1 MSLSLSL
8 PLIPSTVEEIFKK
21 TNRYDIVYD
30 NNDENNNGMKEKSR
44 YSKNLKELLLLLH
57 VMMMMTMENFY
68 NNILWLGNNVA
79 PSEQLNFIQRTLS
92 HRRNALLLLLLLLV
106 LFLLYVETIKTHEVY
121 KNVKKMENNNGG
133 LNIVYWVTPFVT
145 THTHV

>member
-1 MSLSLSL
+1 ML
-8 PLIPSTVEEIFKK
+8 
-21 TNRYDIVYD
+21 R
-30 NNDENNNGMKEKSR
+30 
-44 YSKNLKELLLLLH
+44 

-68 NNILWLGNNVA
+68 NNILWLENNVA
-79 PSEQLNFIQRTLS
+79 PPEQLNFIQRTLS
-92 HRRNALLLLLLLLV
+92 HRRNALLLLLLV